1 MSNKR
6 DMEPSLDFFEL
17 RRRHEEYKN
26 SQRQAK
32 AAAEADAAADA
43 KPSMMEKADAPARNA
58 LREIVMS
65 LDPFLRNDAYIIA
78 VSPRARNP

>member
-1 MSNKR
+1 MRKSAAW
-6 DMEPSLDFFEL
+6 PPFG
-17 RRRHEEYKN
+17 
-26 SQRQAK
+26 AK
-32 AAAEADAAADA
+32 MRLSAAADA

-78 VSPRARNP
+78 VSPPARKPPRGSNHGCRLQE